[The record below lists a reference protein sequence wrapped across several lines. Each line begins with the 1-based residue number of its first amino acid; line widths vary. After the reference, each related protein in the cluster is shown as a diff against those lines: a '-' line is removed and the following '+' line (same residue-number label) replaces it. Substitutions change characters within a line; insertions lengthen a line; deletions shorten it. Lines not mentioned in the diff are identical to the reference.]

1 MIIKVLENFKK
12 DKIIVFVLKEKDL
25 IQKHSFWKLFDAY
38 DQQYILNFLKI
49 NKLKPGSYYN
59 FILPSKREIF
69 IFGEVENSK
78 FNHRKAIILA
88 RKIVFVS
95 RQLKKTNLI
104 LNFDDFKSSD
114 FLLNNL
120 DLAQILATQFEI
132 ANFEFTNYKNPPKE
146 GWSFVEEIQIAFNKK
161 EFNLKE
167 LEKALNNGK
176 IIGEEINEARKL
188 ANTPGG
194 DMTPQKLAEF
204 AKNALKNLNVK
215 VKVLNKKEIDRVGMG
230 GIIGVSRGS
239 SEEPRFIIAEYLGG
253 SKNERPIILI
263 GKGITFDSGG
273 LNLKP
278 SEGIYEMHM
287 DMTGGAVV
295 IHLIKAFARLKIK
308 RNIIGIVPA
317 CENMPSGSSYR
328 PGDILKT
335 LSGKTIEVLNTDAEG
350 RIVLA
355 DALEYAQKYYNPSL
369 IIDLATLTGAAIVAL
384 GQRASAIFS
393 NKNDLIFDL
402 QKAGEVSGDF
412 VWPLPL
418 WEEYE
423 EEVKGTFGDIANIGK
438 TKYGG
443 AIIGATFLHQFVKE
457 SGIPWM
463 HIDIA
468 PRMTS
473 IDGEFLAKGSTAP
486 GLALIVNFILNF
498 YK

>member
-1 MIIKVLENFKK
+1 
-12 DKIIVFVLKEKDL
+12 
-25 IQKHSFWKLFDAY
+25 
-38 DQQYILNFLKI
+38 
-49 NKLKPGSYYN
+49 
-59 FILPSKREIF
+59 
-69 IFGEVENSK
+69 
-78 FNHRKAIILA
+78 
-88 RKIVFVS
+88 
-95 RQLKKTNLI
+95 
-104 LNFDDFKSSD
+104 
-114 FLLNNL
+114 
-120 DLAQILATQFEI
+120 
-132 ANFEFTNYKNPPKE
+132 
-146 GWSFVEEIQIAFNKK
+146 
-161 EFNLKE
+161 
-167 LEKALNNGK
+167 
-176 IIGEEINEARKL
+176 
-188 ANTPGG
+188 
-194 DMTPQKLAEF
+194 
-204 AKNALKNLNVK
+204 
-215 VKVLNKKEIDRVGMG
+215 MG

-239 SEEPRFIIAEYLGG
+239 IEEPKFIIAEYFGG
-253 SKNERPIILI
+253 NKNEKPIILI
-263 GKGITFDSGG
+263 GKGITFDTGG

-423 EEVKGTFGDIANIGK
+423 EEVKGIFGDIANIGK

-443 AIIGATFLHQFVKE
+443 AIIGATFLHQFIKE
-457 SGIPWM
+457 SGIPWV

-473 IDGEFLAKGSTAP
+473 IEGEFLAKGSTAP

>member
-95 RQLKKTNLI
+95 RQFKKTNLI

-132 ANFEFTNYKNPPKE
+132 ANFEFTNYKTPSKE
-146 GWSFVEEIQIAFNKK
+146 GWSFVEEIQITFNKK
-161 EFNLKE
+161 EFDLKE

-194 DMTPQKLAEF
+194 DMTPQKLSES
-204 AKNALKNLNVK
+204 AKSALKNLNVK
-215 VKVLNKKEIDRVGMG
+215 VKVLNKKEIEKVGMG

-239 SEEPRFIIAEYLGG
+239 IEEPKFIIAEYFGG
-253 SKNERPIILI
+253 NKNEKPIILI
-263 GKGITFDSGG
+263 GKGITFDTGG

-350 RIVLA
+350 RIILA

-369 IIDLATLTGAAIVAL
+369 IIDLATLTGAAMVAL
-384 GQRASAIFS
+384 GLRASAIFS

-423 EEVKGTFGDIANIGK
+423 EEIKGTFGDIANVGK
-438 TKYGG
+438 FRYGG
-443 AIIGATFLHQFVKE
+443 AIIGATFLHQFIKE
-457 SGIPWM
+457 SGIPWV

-473 IDGEFLAKGSTAP
+473 IDGEFLAKGSIAP

>member
-12 DKIIVFVLKEKDL
+12 DKTIVFVLKEKDL

-59 FILPSKREIF
+59 FILPSGKEIF

-95 RQLKKTNLI
+95 RQFKKTNLI
-104 LNFDDFKSSD
+104 LNFDDFKNSD

-132 ANFEFTNYKNPPKE
+132 ANFEFTNYKNSPKE

-194 DMTPQKLAEF
+194 DMTPQKLSES
-204 AKNALKNLNVK
+204 AKSALKNLNVK
-215 VKVLNKKEIDRVGMG
+215 VKVLNKKEIEKVGMG

-239 SEEPRFIIAEYLGG
+239 SEEPRFIIAEYFGG
-253 SKNERPIILI
+253 NKNEKPIILI
-263 GKGITFDSGG
+263 GKGITFDTGG

-335 LSGKTIEVLNTDAEG
+335 L
-350 RIVLA
+350 
-355 DALEYAQKYYNPSL
+355 
-369 IIDLATLTGAAIVAL
+369 
-384 GQRASAIFS
+384 IF
-393 NKNDLIFDL
+393 F
-402 QKAGEVSGDF
+402 
-412 VWPLPL
+412 
-418 WEEYE
+418 
-423 EEVKGTFGDIANIGK
+423 
-438 TKYGG
+438 
-443 AIIGATFLHQFVKE
+443 
-457 SGIPWM
+457 
-463 HIDIA
+463 
-468 PRMTS
+468 
-473 IDGEFLAKGSTAP
+473 
-486 GLALIVNFILNF
+486 
-498 YK
+498 